1 MQAMAAPETS
11 SMTESAA
18 PKAIALHLYPTHFTL
33 LDSENTYQ
41 YNGPL
46 KTILDAINRLE
57 IPPEAAHLLP
67 SSAYHQGAV
76 HVDVYDHRRVAP
88 PAPPQPSTGDKTA
101 YSARLSI
108 HSTDPIFNA
117 TGKTP
122 SSPEKPASI
131 QPHRVVL
138 KSTAPSLFNDLSHF
152 GFEQSVLENTLWTKD
167 ASIEFLSRALP
178 IMVEPLCLD
187 PTIEVLRQENAKAYN
202 SCVVSRK
209 RRHSYDWADKEDLDS
224 KKQESNRMMLLMGK
238 DREFFPQYKQMA
250 FVDEW
255 RRKKRVADSEPLTE
269 LSAVSNTHSKADSDR
284 KQLVY
289 NVNRRIIRT
298 LKFHKNVGNKVI
310 HTVLNIYD
318 MGSNEFEG
326 VLRWGEVEGTS
337 MGSMADTIQFSIGNR
352 VAVEYY
358 VGHFRGFYG
367 ANHQLIS
374 DVAAETLVQ
383 PGNALTSLPQQ
394 QSLQQRQLQL
404 QQQQQQQQQQL
415 QLQQQ
420 SNQHHLAP
428 YFVPGASPPQ
438 AAQWSL

>member
-11 SMTESAA
+11 SMTESAT

-76 HVDVYDHRRVAP
+76 HVDVYDHRR
-88 PAPPQPSTGDKTA
+88 
-101 YSARLSI
+101 
-108 HSTDPIFNA
+108 
-117 TGKTP
+117 KTP

-209 RRHSYDWADKEDLDS
+209 RRHSIVNSFLSIS
-224 KKQESNRMMLLMGK
+224 KWPLLMNGDARNALLIVK
-238 DREFFPQYKQMA
+238 
-250 FVDEW
+250 
-255 RRKKRVADSEPLTE
+255 PLTE

-337 MGSMADTIQFSIGNR
+337 MGSMADTIQFSIGI
-352 VAVEYY
+352 ES
-358 VGHFRGFYG
+358 H
-367 ANHQLIS
+367 